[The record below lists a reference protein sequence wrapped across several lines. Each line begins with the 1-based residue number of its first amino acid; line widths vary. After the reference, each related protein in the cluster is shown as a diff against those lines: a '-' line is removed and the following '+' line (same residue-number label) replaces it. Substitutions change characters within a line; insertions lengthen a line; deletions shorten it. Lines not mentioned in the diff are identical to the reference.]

1 MTQAQFNELA
11 EALKLKCTSSEALS
25 AAPIELRTQ
34 FKIK

>member
-1 MTQAQFNELA
+1 MTKAPLDELA
-11 EALKLKCTSSEALS
+11 EDVKLGCTSSEALS